1 MQKSH
6 LSQHCAKPVASEE
19 TQKGTT
25 FTPDALPPSPATTG
39 ISDIPKEGERCKDTT
54 SDEST
59 APKSLWREAGGC
71 LTSLLILLLLV
82 ANNHTF
88 IRNLFKE
95 SYLRRAV
102 EMNSSPNL
110 ARFFIAMGA
119 DVEDTKNGYS
129 LLDVAVKKKN
139 AEMCNALLENGAD
152 AGSSLHLAAAIST
165 PEICRLLIAHGADC
179 NIKDSM
185 GSTPLHEAVKHN
197 NIDTCRELLQ
207 QGADINSRD
216 RLGRSPLY
224 YAAGGRNAKL
234 YGFLLKNGA
243 EN

>member
-1 MQKSH
+1 
-6 LSQHCAKPVASEE
+6 
-19 TQKGTT
+19 
-25 FTPDALPPSPATTG
+25 
-39 ISDIPKEGERCKDTT
+39 
-54 SDEST
+54 
-59 APKSLWREAGGC
+59 
-71 LTSLLILLLLV
+71 
-82 ANNHTF
+82 
-88 IRNLFKE
+88 
-95 SYLRRAV
+95 
-102 EMNSSPNL
+102 MNSSPNL

-119 DVEDTKNGYS
+119 DVEDSQNGHS

-139 AEMCNALLENGAD
+139 AEMCSALLENGAD

-185 GSTPLHEAVKHN
+185 GNTPLHEAVKHN

-224 YAAGGRNAKL
+224 YAADGRHGKL
-234 YGFLLKNGA
+234 YGFLPENGA
-243 EN
+243 ENENNSSRSKSAISPAATE